1 MSNALQPT
9 QQAITTAMN
18 QTEAASMFTSLVLN
32 SDLSKLTE
40 PQRVEYYK
48 LVCERV
54 GLDPYTKPFDMIT
67 LQGKLTLYA
76 NKAAT
81 AQLTAVNRLKV
92 EIVSREVVGSL
103 FVATVRASKPDGS
116 SSEDIGAVSIAGL
129 QGEAA
134 ANAMLK
140 AITKAKRRAVL
151 SVCGLG
157 MMDETETESIPAHE
171 VEAASVPMAAIAPQM
186 TEDELDTV
194 QTWLDTIASADDA
207 ETLTAIVKQLKTA
220 PTKIAEATRESLGAR
235 AAALSIVWKGGQY
248 VNATK

>member
-1 MSNALQPT
+1 MSTALSTT
-9 QQAITTAMN
+9 QQAITTTMDTT
-18 QTEAASMFTSLVLN
+18 QAASMFTSLVLN

-67 LQGKLTLYA
+67 LQGKLVLYA

-92 EIVSREVVGSL
+92 EIVSREVLGGLYV
-103 FVATVRASKPDGS
+103 VTVRATKPDGS
-116 SSEDIGAVSIAGL
+116 SSEDVGAVPINGL
-129 QGEAA
+129 QGDAA

-157 MMDETETESIPAHE
+157 MMDETETESIPAHQ
-171 VEAASVPMAAIAPQM
+171 VEAAEVPREAVTAPL
-186 TEDELDTV
+186 TDSEADTV
-194 QTWLDTIASADDA
+194 QTWLDTIESADDA
-207 ETLTAIVKQLKTA
+207 ETLTEIVKQLKNA
-220 PTKIAEATRESLGAR
+220 PARIADATKGTLAAR
-235 AAALSIVWKGGQY
+235 SNALALVWKGGRY
-248 VNATK
+248 VARQ

>member
-1 MSNALQPT
+1 MSNALSTT
-9 QQAITTAMN
+9 QQAITTTMDTT
-18 QTEAASMFTSLVLN
+18 QASTMFTALVLN

-40 PQRVEYYK
+40 AQRVDYYK

-92 EIVSREVVGSL
+92 EIVSREVLGGL
-103 FVATVRASKPDGS
+103 YVATVRATKPDGS
-116 SSEDIGAVSIAGL
+116 SSEDIGAVSITGL

-157 MMDETETESIPAHE
+157 MMDETETESIPAHQ
-171 VEAASVPMAAIAPQM
+171 VEAAEVPREAVTAPL
-186 TEDELDTV
+186 TDSEADTV
-194 QTWLDTIASADDA
+194 QTWIDTIESADDG
-207 ETLTAIVKQLKTA
+207 ETLTEIVKQLKNAPARVADATKPTLTA
-220 PTKIAEATRESLGAR
+220 RSK
-235 AAALSIVWKGGQY
+235 ALALVWKGGQY
-248 VNATK
+248 VSI